1 MIKDLHAENKSAESP
16 FRGLG
21 LHFKLEV
28 IGFNIES
35 CMLAQAAG
43 AHRIELCD
51 NPGEGGTTPSYGF
64 IKAARQSLQI
74 ELYPIIRPRGGDFLY
89 TDAEFEVMKTDVQI
103 CKELG
108 CDGVVIGIL
117 HADGTV
123 DKKRCKELVALAY
136 PMGVTFHR
144 AFDRTKKPLLT
155 SPRARD
161 SDSAVLKF
169 YSQALEDVIE
179 IGCERILTSGLVP
192 NALDGA
198 ETIVALIKQ
207 ADERIII
214 MPGSGVRADNIVELA
229 QKTGAVEF
237 HTSARMN
244 VDSKMNYAN
253 EGMKESLKSVA
264 VNEIEIKEIIF
275 SLHNFFNAE
284 KKRS

>member
-1 MIKDLHAENKSAESP
+1 MKFL
-16 FRGLG
+16 
-21 LHFKLEV
+21 LEV

-35 CMLAQAAG
+35 CILAQAAG

-64 IKAARQSLQI
+64 IKAAREHLQI
-74 ELYPIIRPRGGDFLY
+74 ALYPIIRPRGGDFFY
-89 TDAEFEVMKTDVQI
+89 TDAEFDVMKADVKI
-103 CKELG
+103 CKDLG

-117 HADGTV
+117 NADGTV
-123 DKKRCKELVALAY
+123 DKERCRELVALAY

-144 AFDRTKKPLLT
+144 AFDRVKD
-155 SPRARD
+155 A
-161 SDSAVLKF
+161 A
-169 YSQALEDVIE
+169 QALEDVIE
-179 IGCERILTSGLVP
+179 TGCERILTSGLVP

-198 ETIVALIKQ
+198 VTLAALIKQ

-214 MPGSGVRADNIVELA
+214 MPGSGVRADNIIELA

-244 VDSKMNYAN
+244 IDSKMEYTN
-253 EGMKESLKSVA
+253 EGMKENLKTVTVDEA
-264 VNEIEIKEIIF
+264 EIKEIML